1 MTGAGARVLVQ
12 NTAHIS
18 NKYGFQAQS
27 ATATGRGPLAHSRL
41 CHEHL
46 YLFLRIKSGTGRQ
59 RAFGGAKCVGL
70 EWLPRKTT
78 GGKAPGPD
86 SGFGVRS
93 GPSHGG
99 QSLAPPVNQFGVTFA
114 SGSFSFVDV
123 FHS

>member
-1 MTGAGARVLVQ
+1 MLVQ

-59 RAFGGAKCVGL
+59 RAFGVGV
-70 EWLPRKTT
+70 
-78 GGKAPGPD
+78 GGKMCGPRMAATKD
-86 SGFGVRS
+86 HGSKSAWTRLRLRS
-93 GPSHGG
+93 KEWTQPQRPKPRS
-99 QSLAPPVNQFGVTFA
+99 SREPVWCYVCFWF
-114 SGSFSFVDV
+114 FFLC
-123 FHS
+123 